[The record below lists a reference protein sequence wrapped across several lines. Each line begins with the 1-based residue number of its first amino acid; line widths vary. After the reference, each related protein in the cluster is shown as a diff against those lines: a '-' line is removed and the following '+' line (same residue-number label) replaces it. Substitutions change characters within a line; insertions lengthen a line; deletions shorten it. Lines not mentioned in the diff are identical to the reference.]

1 VGEKT
6 TLFSFICLSHGDDVP
21 DAVALRVDNNH
32 GAATKD
38 PETNRPHLTIVSSS
52 IGDFNRGACE
62 DALRI
67 EKVQASLLK
76 GAEALAGIKADH
88 HAVRGRAAMRPWKTS
103 EMPSPSGLRW
113 RPRRLA

>member
-1 VGEKT
+1 V
-6 TLFSFICLSHGDDVP
+6 S

-52 IGDFNRGACE
+52 IGDLNRGACE

-67 EKVQASLLK
+67 EEVQASLLE
-76 GAEALAGIKADH
+76 GAQALAGIKADH
-88 HAVRGRAAMRPWKTS
+88 HAAWQGPSCSRGQQTWIGIASGRERCSTS
-103 EMPSPSGLRW
+103 KCHPLLPPP
-113 RPRRLA
+113 PRRT